1 MKNEMTKQERRREYR
16 RVWTVI
22 QRAQG
27 NGFDIDLALA
37 VHIYG
42 RHLGLTYT
50 EASEACYMA
59 ARAGL
64 FGIIRKETTIAH

>member
-1 MKNEMTKQERRREYR
+1 MTPQEKRKEYR

-22 QRAQG
+22 RRAQG

-37 VHIYG
+37 VHIWA
-42 RHLGLTYT
+42 RQRGLTYA

-64 FGIIRKETTIAH
+64 FGIIRKETTITY